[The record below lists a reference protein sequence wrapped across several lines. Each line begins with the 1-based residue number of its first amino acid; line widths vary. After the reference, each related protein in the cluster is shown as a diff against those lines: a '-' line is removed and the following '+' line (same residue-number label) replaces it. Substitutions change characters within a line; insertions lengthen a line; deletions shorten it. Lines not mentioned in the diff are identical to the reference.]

1 MERIF
6 NLKHTI
12 MKIINKVAGI
22 VSVLCL
28 VMVMASCSEASPIT
42 SEVTIFPSFEIDEPF
57 SLIQTGSSFTDSG
70 VKALA
75 GADELP
81 FTTTGTVNTSQPGVY
96 RLDYAA
102 TNTDGFDGTAS
113 RYVAVVDD
121 PSFIISTD
129 ISGSY
134 TRDSNSAHV
143 MTLTKIADGVY
154 QADDVLP
161 TNNIAVVL
169 FQISAT
175 EIIGPRQPSRFGD
188 IVIDPSDEAGSSGTI
203 LASGDITLRT
213 FIGCCGIFTR
223 RFLKN

>member
-1 MERIF
+1 
-6 NLKHTI
+6 
-12 MKIINKVAGI
+12 MKIINKFTGI

-28 VMVMASCSEASPIT
+28 ILVMASCSEASPIT
-42 SEVTIFPSFEIDEPF
+42 SEVTVFPSFEIDEPYA
-57 SLIQTGSSFTDSG
+57 LIQTGTAFTDSG

-75 GADELP
+75 GTDELP
-81 FTTTGTVNTSQPGVY
+81 FTTSGTVNTSQPGVY

-102 TNTDGFDGTAS
+102 TNADGFNGTAS

-121 PSFIISTD
+121 PSFVTSSD

-161 TNNIAVVL
+161 TNNIAVIL
-169 FQISAT
+169 FHVSPT
-175 EIIGPRQPSRFGD
+175 EIIGPRQSSRFGD
-188 IVIDPSDEAGSSGTI
+188 IVIDPNDEAGSSGTI
-203 LASGDITLRT
+203 LATGDITLNT

-223 RFLKN
+223 RFLKD